1 MDINYIAAFLR
12 STGEAIKRTNP
23 TKEEIDFGIEH
34 FIIIQ
39 MSEGFIDAEEANKLA
54 RIKEAILE
62 ALE

>member
-12 STGEAIKRTNP
+12 SIGEAIQSTNP
-23 TKEEIDFGIEH
+23 TKEEVDFGIEH
-34 FIIIQ
+34 FIIIL
-39 MSEGFIDAEEANKLA
+39 MLEGFIDVEEAYKLA